1 MNETRRLFLLS
12 ALSGLAGTA
21 SLAFA
26 PALAGAALP
35 IRSATEVLRAVAAAQ
50 PALSYHA
57 AGPDDGRP
65 IVLARNPGESIDSYT
80 ETASLLAAQGYRVLL
95 PTLRDADASA
105 LGHDLLAFI
114 DSLHIPEA
122 VFIGSGQGAQ
132 AARAAAGHR
141 RSRIIGLVL
150 ADGAAAPTDVPTIG
164 LATGATPRQIA
175 DAAASLARQGKWR
188 T

>member
-12 ALSGLAGTA
+12 ALTGLAGTA

-65 IVLARNPGESIDSYT
+65 IVFARSPGDSIDHYT
-80 ETASLLAAQGYRVLL
+80 EIASLLAAQGYFVLL
-95 PTLRDADASA
+95 PTLRDADATA
-105 LGHDLLAFI
+105 LGQDLLTFI
-114 DSLHIPEA
+114 DSQHIPEA
-122 VFIGSGQGAQ
+122 VFIGTGLGAQ
-132 AARAAAGHR
+132 AARAAASHR
-141 RSRIIGLVL
+141 RTRVIGLVL
-150 ADGAAAPTDVPTIG
+150 ADGGTTPTTVPTIG
-164 LATGATPRQIA
+164 LAASATTQQIA
-175 DAAASLARQGKWR
+175 DAAITLARQGKWR

>member
-12 ALSGLAGTA
+12 ALAGLAGTA

-65 IVLARNPGESIDSYT
+65 IVLARSSGDSIESFT
-80 ETASLLAAQGYRVLL
+80 ETASLLAAQGYRVLV
-95 PTLRDADASA
+95 PTLREADAA
-105 LGHDLLAFI
+105 TLGHDLLAFI

-122 VFIGSGQGAQ
+122 VFIGTVQGAQ
-132 AARAAAGHR
+132 ATCAAAQLR
-141 RSRIIGLVL
+141 RTRIIGLVL
-150 ADGAAAPTDVPTIG
+150 ADGTPAPTNVPTIG
-164 LATGATPRQIA
+164 LATGATPQQIA
-175 DAAASLARQGKWR
+175 DAAATLARQGKWR

>member
-12 ALSGLAGTA
+12 AIAGLAGSA

-35 IRSATEVLRAVAAAQ
+35 IHSAAEVLRAVAAAQ

-65 IVLARNPGESIDSYT
+65 IVLARNPGDRIESYT

-95 PTLRDADASA
+95 PTLREADAAA
-105 LGHDLLAFI
+105 LGHDLLGFI

-132 AARAAAGHR
+132 AARAAASQR
-141 RSRIIGLVL
+141 RTRIIGLVL
-150 ADGAAAPTDVPTIG
+150 ADGTPAPTTVPTIG
-164 LATGATPRQIA
+164 LAAGATPQQMA
-175 DAAASLARQGKWR
+175 DAAATLARQGKWR

>member
-1 MNETRRLFLLS
+1 MNETRRLLLLS
-12 ALSGLAGTA
+12 ALAGLAGTA

-50 PALSYHA
+50 PALSFHA

-65 IVLARNPGESIDSYT
+65 IVLVRSPGDSIDSHT

-95 PTLRDADASA
+95 PALRDADAAA
-105 LGHDLLAFI
+105 LGQDLLAFI

-122 VFIGSGQGAQ
+122 VFIGAGQGAQ
-132 AARAAAGHR
+132 AARAAASQR
-141 RSRIIGLVL
+141 RTRVIGLVL
-150 ADGAAAPTDVPTIG
+150 TGANAAPSAVPTIG
-164 LATGATPRQIA
+164 LTAGATPQQLA
-175 DAAASLARQGKWR
+175 DAAIALARQGKWR

>member
-12 ALSGLAGTA
+12 ALTGLAGTA

-26 PALAGAALP
+26 PAIAGAALP
-35 IRSATEVLRAVAAAQ
+35 IRSATDVLRAVAAAQ

-65 IVLARNPGESIDSYT
+65 IVLARSPGQSIESHA
-80 ETASLLAAQGYRVLL
+80 ETASLLAAQGYFVLL
-95 PTLRDADASA
+95 PALRGADAST
-105 LGHDLLAFI
+105 LGQDLIGFI

-122 VFIGSGQGAQ
+122 VFVGTGHGAE
-132 AARAAAGHR
+132 AARAAANHR
-141 RSRIIGLVL
+141 RTRVIGLVL
-150 ADGAAAPTDVPTIG
+150 ADGDTAPTPVATIG
-164 LATGATPRQIA
+164 LAANATPQQIA
-175 DAAASLARQGKWR
+175 DAAITLARQGKWR

>member
-12 ALSGLAGTA
+12 ALTGLAGTA

-65 IVLARNPGESIDSYT
+65 IVLARSAGEGIESYT
-80 ETASLLAAQGYRVLL
+80 EAASLLAAQGYRVLL
-95 PTLRDADASA
+95 PTLRDADAA
-105 LGHDLLAFI
+105 TLGHDLLAFI

-132 AARAAAGHR
+132 AARAAAGQR
-141 RSRIIGLVL
+141 RTRIIGLVL
-150 ADGAAAPTDVPTIG
+150 ADGAPAPTNVPTIG
-164 LATGATPRQIA
+164 LAAGATPQQIA